1 MAGGKSTQPLFELLA
16 KGQSDA
22 LTRQAKQFIPGGA
35 ESRAEQPASP
45 EVKRGAEVPVRGA
58 PAPSVEPVR
67 TATVHPAGAAG
78 PSDGG
83 VPAASVF
90 AGATGGRR
98 RDAGGVTVPLIGLYI
113 GSATLLGLL
122 FLVWSIGFHRGRGAE
137 RAEWQRDLSGGMIGA
152 DPLVDPTAGSGSQ
165 PRAGDSKQA
174 GGTGRAPSAD
184 QNTNT
189 GTGSLL
195 GGGRAGILTSG
206 GVLSADP
213 RQPGRNYLKL
223 ATLGRADAER
233 SIAYLAAS
241 GVETI
246 GVPVVDPKTG
256 SANNPARYEVFATVG
271 ITGEEYSNNRPVK
284 VELEAKVARIGER
297 FRREAKGPSDFA
309 KPLWMKHTP

>member
-35 ESRAEQPASP
+35 ETRPEQPAP
-45 EVKRGAEVPVRGA
+45 TDVKRVGPAPVRSA
-58 PAPSVEPVR
+58 PAPSVEPTRPAPAHSVGAPGPAEGGAPAA
-67 TATVHPAGAAG
+67 TAT
-78 PSDGG
+78 
-83 VPAASVF
+83 
-90 AGATGGRR
+90 TGSRR
-98 RDAGGVTVPLIGLYI
+98 RDSSGVTVPLIGLYI
-113 GSATLLGLL
+113 GSAVLLGLL
-122 FLVWSIGFHRGRGAE
+122 FLVWSIGFHRGRSAE

-152 DPLVDPTAGSGSQ
+152 DPLVDPTGGSGIQ
-165 PRAGDSKQA
+165 PRASDSKQS
-174 GGTGRAPSAD
+174 GGTGRPPSAD
-184 QNTNT
+184 QNTNA
-189 GTGSLL
+189 GSGSLL

-233 SIAYLAAS
+233 SISYLAAS

>member
-35 ESRAEQPASP
+35 ESRPEQPAP
-45 EVKRGAEVPVRGA
+45 TEVKRGGAAPVRGA
-58 PAPSVEPVR
+58 PAPSAEPTR
-67 TATVHPAGAAG
+67 TAPAHAGGAAG
-78 PSDGG
+78 PSEGG
-83 VPAASVF
+83 VPAAT
-90 AGATGGRR
+90 AAPTTMGARR

-113 GSATLLGLL
+113 GSAALLGIL
-122 FLVWSIGFHRGRGAE
+122 FLVWSIGFHRGRSAE

-152 DPLVDPTAGSGSQ
+152 DPLVDPTGGPGVQ
-165 PRAGDSKQA
+165 PRAGDSKQTGTA
-174 GGTGRAPSAD
+174 GRPPTSD
-184 QNTNT
+184 QNTNA
-189 GTGSLL
+189 GSGSLL

-233 SIAYLAAS
+233 SISYLAAS